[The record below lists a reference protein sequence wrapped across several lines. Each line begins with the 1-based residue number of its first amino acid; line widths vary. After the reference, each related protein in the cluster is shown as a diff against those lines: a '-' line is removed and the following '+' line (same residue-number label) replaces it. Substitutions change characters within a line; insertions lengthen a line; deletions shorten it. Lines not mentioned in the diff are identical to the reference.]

1 MNQITNLDTNN
12 YEAMAKAMGMSS
24 LAVPTKEKTNS
35 LARLRIHHTPLMG
48 QEEIKGKMTNVEVVS
63 GGTYKLEIPEGET
76 YYAESVAIAHSYRGL
91 CTSVSLKVLTVH
103 LTGMSRLLW
112 QTISTWI

>member
-1 MNQITNLDTNN
+1 MNEISTLDTSN

-48 QEEIKGKMTNVEVVS
+48 QTEVKGKMANVEVVS
-63 GGTYKLEIPEGET
+63 GGTYKLEIPDGET
-76 YYAESVAIAHSYRGL
+76 YYAESIAIRPSYKGL
-91 CTSVSLKVLTVH
+91 CTSVLLKVATTH
-103 LTGMSRLLW
+103 LTGLLKLSW
-112 QTISTWI
+112 QTIST

>member
-1 MNQITNLDTNN
+1 MNQISTLDTSN

-48 QEEIKGKMTNVEVVS
+48 QTEV
-63 GGTYKLEIPEGET
+63 
-76 YYAESVAIAHSYRGL
+76 
-91 CTSVSLKVLTVH
+91 KVRWL
-103 LTGMSRLLW
+103 M
-112 QTISTWI
+112 